1 MLIDRKLQQSF
12 SAAIAGVFSIF
23 ALAIPSH
30 AAEKNCQFKRS
41 GSDFFNGVTYDAEFY
56 VVAAK
61 YRSSETNKCRIRFV
75 PSRNGGTQPN
85 QPIVISKK
93 PKLNSVK
100 LRDNNDIAYDADKIG
115 EDYFEF
121 ERHWRDKK
129 GVLGSATVRV
139 KVFVVKGPL

>member
-41 GSDFFNGVTYDAEFY
+41 GSDFFNGVTYE
-56 VVAAK
+56 
-61 YRSSETNKCRIRFV
+61 
-75 PSRNGGTQPN
+75 
-85 QPIVISKK
+85 PIVISKK